1 MVSNVHRKDVGTASS
16 LALTA
21 LRVKARGWLARA
33 QALPAT
39 VSSAATK
46 ASNAEMKVFR
56 VAMKASNVVTKGFS
70 VARMDF
76 SVATKVVRD
85 RARASD
91 TRPKASSARARGQCV
106 RPSPRVVHPVQAL
119 SVGVRCKF
127 AAMENPPALA
137 HPSSRVRAERLLAV
151 QINGVTAPSMAKVAP
166 VT

>member
-1 MVSNVHRKDVGTASS
+1 
-16 LALTA
+16 
-21 LRVKARGWLARA
+21 
-33 QALPAT
+33 
-39 VSSAATK
+39 
-46 ASNAEMKVFR
+46 
-56 VAMKASNVVTKGFS
+56 VTKGFS

-85 RARASD
+85 RARASG

-106 RPSPRVVHPVQAL
+106 RPPPRVVHLVQAL

-127 AAMENPPALA
+127 AAMANPPALA
-137 HPSSRVRAERLLAV
+137 QLSSRVRAERLLAV